1 MPLINMFFET
11 NSIGS
16 KQEDGVDIDDN
27 EWASLSADQ
36 KQEMLDELGREFML
50 ERVDY
55 GAYVVDEE
63 E

>member
-1 MPLINMFFET
+1 MPLINTFFET

-16 KQEDGVDIDDN
+16 KQEGEIHIDDDD
-27 EWASLSADQ
+27 WALMTAEQ
-36 KQEMLDELGREFML
+36 KEFKLAELGREFMF

-63 E
+63 K